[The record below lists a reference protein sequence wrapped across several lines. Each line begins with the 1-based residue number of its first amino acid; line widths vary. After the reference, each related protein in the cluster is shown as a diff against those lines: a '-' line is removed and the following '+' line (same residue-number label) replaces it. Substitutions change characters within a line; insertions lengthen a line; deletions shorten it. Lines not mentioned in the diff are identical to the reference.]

1 MVGAH
6 PSSEQP
12 PLWSQKRREREM
24 QQEMLLRDEETMEL
38 RETYTSLQQ
47 EVEIKTKKLKKVR
60 ESGWLHLGG
69 EGHGFAFG
77 SCLKV
82 GGMCPAHYPW
92 GPDALE
98 DAPGMVLGTPVPL
111 CPADTHVIVPWGHL
125 CHQGHLCHHALR
137 TPVPPYQGTAMP
149 PHCGDACAIRN
160 THTTMFWR
168 HRSPGDTC
176 ATIPWEHLCPQGH
189 LCHWEQPYHHV
200 LRTAMPPGPPMPPLP
215 GDTHATGADAFSLGT
230 AVCQAAGCEGGDP
243 GPARRVHPCAAGPGG
258 GTERA
263 DTGAEAQVGD
273 ISVPSGGQ

>member
-60 ESGWLHLGG
+60 EPGWLHLGG

-137 TPVPPYQGTAMP
+137 TPVPPYPGDSHATILWGHVCHKEHSYHRVLEASVPQGTLVP
-149 PHCGDACAIRN
+149 P
-160 THTTMFWR
+160 
-168 HRSPGDTC
+168 SPGNTCVPKDTC
-176 ATIPWEHLCPQGH
+176 ATGNSHI
-189 LCHWEQPYHHV
+189 
-200 LRTAMPPGPPMPPLP
+200 TM
-215 GDTHATGADAFSLGT
+215 S
-230 AVCQAAGCEGGDP
+230 
-243 GPARRVHPCAAGPGG
+243 
-258 GTERA
+258 
-263 DTGAEAQVGD
+263 
-273 ISVPSGGQ
+273 

>member
-60 ESGWLHLGG
+60 EPGWLHLGG

-137 TPVPPYQGTAMP
+137 TPVPPYPGDSHATTLWGRVCHKEHSYHRVLEASVPQGTLVP
-149 PHCGDACAIRN
+149 P
-160 THTTMFWR
+160 
-168 HRSPGDTC
+168 SPGNTCAPKDTC
-176 ATIPWEHLCPQGH
+176 ATGNSHI
-189 LCHWEQPYHHV
+189 
-200 LRTAMPPGPPMPPLP
+200 TM
-215 GDTHATGADAFSLGT
+215 S
-230 AVCQAAGCEGGDP
+230 
-243 GPARRVHPCAAGPGG
+243 
-258 GTERA
+258 
-263 DTGAEAQVGD
+263 
-273 ISVPSGGQ
+273 

>member
-1 MVGAH
+1 
-6 PSSEQP
+6 
-12 PLWSQKRREREM
+12 
-24 QQEMLLRDEETMEL
+24 MLLRDEETMEL

-60 ESGWLHLGG
+60 EPGWLHLGG

-149 PHCGDACAIRN
+149 PYCGDTCAIRN
-160 THTTMFWR
+160 THTTVFWR
-168 HRSPGDTC
+168 HPFPR
-176 ATIPWEHLCPQGH
+176 GH
-189 LCHWEQPYHHV
+189 LCHHPLGTPV
-200 LRTAMPPGPPMPPLP
+200 SPRTLVPLGTAISP
-215 GDTHATGADAFSLGT
+215 CPEDSNATGATHATTPWG
-230 AVCQAAGCEGGDP
+230 
-243 GPARRVHPCAAGPGG
+243 HPCHRG
-258 GTERA
+258 
-263 DTGAEAQVGD
+263 
-273 ISVPSGGQ
+273 